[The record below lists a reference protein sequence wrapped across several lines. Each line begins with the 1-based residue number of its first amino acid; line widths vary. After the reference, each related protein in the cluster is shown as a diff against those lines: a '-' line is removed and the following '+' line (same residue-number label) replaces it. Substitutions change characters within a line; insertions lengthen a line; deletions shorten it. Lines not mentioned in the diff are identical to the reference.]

1 MQIQSFVKN
10 AVYTTAHVS
19 GLSRALALRYRG
31 RGIIFAL
38 HSIVDDAAFH
48 PDHTLRCPASKL
60 EWILRRLRR
69 QGWDFV
75 TLDEAVQRLHAPTS
89 HPFAAFTFDDG
100 YADNLA
106 RALPIMERYSAPFTV
121 YVTTG
126 MITREIDAWWFG
138 LTALI
143 RLRDRISVPELGRV
157 FECADKAG
165 KEATYSALETAIHRD
180 FDLLP
185 TIRQAI
191 KSAAIDISAE
201 VDKEALTDRQLR
213 LLAWHPLVSIGGH
226 TTTHANLARAS
237 AAAVRSEMVENRRF
251 LEKLTGKTITHNA
264 YPFGHSGACGERE
277 AEISRS
283 VGFTTSATTRA
294 GMVFA
299 KHSNHLH
306 ALPRVCLTRNEN
318 ASTLHCKLN
327 GLSRAINS
335 RFGDPVALM

>member
-1 MQIQSFVKN
+1 VQVQSFVKN

-31 RGIIFAL
+31 RGVIFAL
-38 HSIVDDAAFH
+38 HSIAGDGAFH
-48 PDHTLRCPASKL
+48 PDHTLRCPAGKL
-60 EWILRRLRR
+60 EWILRRLRQ
-69 QGWDFV
+69 QGFDFV
-75 TLDEAVQRLHAPTS
+75 TLDEAVRRLSAPTS
-89 HPFAAFTFDDG
+89 QPFAAFTFDDG
-100 YADNLA
+100 YADNLS
-106 RALPIMERYSAPFTV
+106 RALPIMERYAAPFTV

-143 RLRDRISVPELGRV
+143 RSRDRIAVPELGRV
-157 FECADKAG
+157 FDCADEAG
-165 KEATYSALETAIHRD
+165 KHAAYSALETAIHRD

-185 TIRQAI
+185 AIRQAI
-191 KSAAIDISAE
+191 QDDGIDIGAE
-201 VDKEALTDRQLR
+201 VDKEALTERQLQ

-226 TTTHANLARAS
+226 TTTHTNLARAS
-237 AAAVRSEMVENRRF
+237 AATVRSEMIENRSF
-251 LEKLTGKTITHNA
+251 LEKLTGKPISHNA

-277 AEISRS
+277 ADISRA
-283 VGFTTSATTRA
+283 VGFTTAVTTRA
-294 GMVFA
+294 GMIFA
-299 KHSNHLH
+299 EHRDHLH
-306 ALPRVCLTRNEN
+306 ALPRICLTRNEN